1 MYSFYGGQPGNSFI
15 IITTYRSIA
24 DMVAKFKLGSEYTAV
39 HFDQHVMINT
49 VNKNDPDNGKIYRR
63 GYDFNN
69 DMGGAE
75 FVGTIVGPAGK
86 APMIEM
92 TTIADVKRKQSSQG
106 YSQRRSSGSYSVS
119 ENNLVPGKKTD
130 GTFNDAITWECCS
143 IRNQN
148 NEDTTAYV
156 GFTFPYT
163 VIDVEAKT
171 VQPYSSGRYADMSGA
186 TRIDDYKH
194 PFYEKW
200 RLDIPN
206 GVKGD
211 SFKNLK
217 IQVADSTIE
226 EYQGQADDINNN
238 REVLVYE
245 YYNYETLKSG
255 NPKKIYLGDYNN
267 IDNISMSQDGTITIE
282 YSHDNDKIFNK
293 TIKWIDDIAVAN
305 DGTLTISWNNGTADT
320 VFNKKIKWITSVV
333 MSSSGNVSVN
343 YNTDQSFIIGQVKWI
358 HSIELNSDGTLAIN
372 YNTGERQLI
381 EDHKIKWIDSAQLTN
396 GHVLIFTYND
406 ATSDT
411 FNLILPNNVTINTGT
426 LQGEGTQ
433 KVRVSWTNGEYAE
446 IGNPINYIMQAA
458 VNDNEHLLVRYSDP
472 VRRALSTTV
481 NWDGKSGWTDIGS
494 LKVPYI
500 YGDPA
505 ATNLKWSGMG
515 MITDSET
522 GHLSVVF
529 TMPLTQL
536 LDQNITAVN
545 ITNGR
550 LYVDSQSSIH
560 DLNNFVMNS
569 TNTTVTKTLSG
580 LEFQVQTEYENS
592 GGASIEIA
600 TIFIN
605 QLSLSF
611 VRPIGEG

>member
-1 MYSFYGGQPGNSFI
+1 
-15 IITTYRSIA
+15 
-24 DMVAKFKLGSEYTAV
+24 
-39 HFDQHVMINT
+39 
-49 VNKNDPDNGKIYRR
+49 
-63 GYDFNN
+63 
-69 DMGGAE
+69 
-75 FVGTIVGPAGK
+75 
-86 APMIEM
+86 
-92 TTIADVKRKQSSQG
+92 
-106 YSQRRSSGSYSVS
+106 
-119 ENNLVPGKKTD
+119 
-130 GTFNDAITWECCS
+130 
-143 IRNQN
+143 
-148 NEDTTAYV
+148 
-156 GFTFPYT
+156 
-163 VIDVEAKT
+163 
-171 VQPYSSGRYADMSGA
+171 
-186 TRIDDYKH
+186 
-194 PFYEKW
+194 
-200 RLDIPN
+200 
-206 GVKGD
+206 
-211 SFKNLK
+211 
-217 IQVADSTIE
+217 
-226 EYQGQADDINNN
+226 
-238 REVLVYE
+238 
-245 YYNYETLKSG
+245 
-255 NPKKIYLGDYNN
+255 
-267 IDNISMSQDGTITIE
+267 MSQDGTVTIE

-472 VRRALSTTV
+472 IRRTLSTTV
-481 NWDGKSGWTDIGS
+481 NWNGKSGWTDIGS
-494 LKVPYI
+494 LKVPYV

-550 LYVDSQSSIH
+550 LYVDSQSDIH

-611 VRPIGEG
+611 VRPAEEG